1 MKPLKA
7 IQTTTGP
14 ERERG
19 YLGVSA
25 KRKRIDTLGIGE
37 TFTLAGFSFR
47 LESKLPPTRPKAR
60 ASNYDP
66 TAGYEK
72 GRNYPDLAYVIGLAG
87 RKIKEGEKSGSD
99 RSQNR
104 NRPLVQSELL

>member
-1 MKPLKA
+1 MKPLRA

-19 YLGVSA
+19 YSGVSA

-47 LESKLPPTRPKAR
+47 VESKLPPTKPKAGT
-60 ASNYDP
+60 SNYDP

-72 GRNYPDLAYVIGLAG
+72 GRNYPDLAYVVGLLG
-87 RKIKEGEKSGSD
+87 RKIKEGKKGRSD
-99 RSQNR
+99 RSENR
-104 NRPLVQSELL
+104 DHGMTQREMF